1 VPREPV
7 VAGADVDADVPDRD
21 HIVVFTPSGRRG
33 NFKAGTTVLQAAR
46 NLGVDLDSICGG
58 RGICGRCQ
66 IASESSKLS
75 GLTATE
81 RAYAKRKGLT
91 PGRRLGCAATI
102 HGDTIVDVPVES
114 QVHRPVVRKS
124 LDARPINV
132 GPVVRL
138 CYLELPISDLGDAT
152 SEAARAGLLLAKDW
166 QIPDIWWAFST
177 LQSLQSAL
185 LSGDRKIT
193 VAVQD
198 NHVIAVWPGLHDRA
212 YGLAVDIGSTTLA
225 LYLCDLSDGSIIAS
239 SGAMNPQI
247 RFGEDVMSRVSYAM
261 MNEDGAA
268 AMTDAV
274 RSELDRLVGVVLEDT
289 AVTRDEVLNIVL
301 VGNPVMHHLLLGLD
315 PAPLGAAPFALAI
328 DEAMHLPATS
338 LDLNLNSGA
347 QAYVLPCIAGH
358 VGADTAAVILSEQP
372 HKSAEPVLI
381 IDIGTNAEIVLG
393 DQSRLLAAS
402 SPTGPAFEGAQI
414 SAGQRA
420 APGAIER
427 VRIDPETLEPKV
439 KVIGN
444 DLWSDDPAFDA
455 QVTGLCGSGIIEV
468 IGEMVLARLVTAD
481 GIIDGEMASRTSRIE
496 ASDRTFSYTLWDGAT
511 KIQVTQDDI
520 RAIQLAKGALTAGW
534 RLLMDIAGL
543 QTVSRTVL
551 SGAFGAHIDPLYAM
565 ILGMVPDGPLETIIA
580 AGNAAGTGARLA
592 LVNGAARREI
602 EDVVR
607 KVEKIETATEAKFQD
622 HFVDAMAFPNKAA
635 PYTHLRTLVDLP
647 APVAASK
654 KRRRRR

>member
-1 VPREPV
+1 
-7 VAGADVDADVPDRD
+7 
-21 HIVVFTPSGRRG
+21 
-33 NFKAGTTVLQAAR
+33 
-46 NLGVDLDSICGG
+46 
-58 RGICGRCQ
+58 
-66 IASESSKLS
+66 
-75 GLTATE
+75 
-81 RAYAKRKGLT
+81 
-91 PGRRLGCAATI
+91 
-102 HGDTIVDVPVES
+102 
-114 QVHRPVVRKS
+114 
-124 LDARPINV
+124 
-132 GPVVRL
+132 
-138 CYLELPISDLGDAT
+138 
-152 SEAARAGLLLAKDW
+152 
-166 QIPDIWWAFST
+166 
-177 LQSLQSAL
+177 
-185 LSGDRKIT
+185 
-193 VAVQD
+193 
-198 NHVIAVWPGLHDRA
+198 
-212 YGLAVDIGSTTLA
+212 
-225 LYLCDLSDGSIIAS
+225 
-239 SGAMNPQI
+239 
-247 RFGEDVMSRVSYAM
+247 
-261 MNEDGAA
+261 
-268 AMTDAV
+268 
-274 RSELDRLVGVVLEDT
+274 
-289 AVTRDEVLNIVL
+289 
-301 VGNPVMHHLLLGLD
+301 
-315 PAPLGAAPFALAI
+315 
-328 DEAMHLPATS
+328 
-338 LDLNLNSGA
+338 
-347 QAYVLPCIAGH
+347 
-358 VGADTAAVILSEQP
+358 
-372 HKSAEPVLI
+372 
-381 IDIGTNAEIVLG
+381 
-393 DQSRLLAAS
+393 QSRLLAAS